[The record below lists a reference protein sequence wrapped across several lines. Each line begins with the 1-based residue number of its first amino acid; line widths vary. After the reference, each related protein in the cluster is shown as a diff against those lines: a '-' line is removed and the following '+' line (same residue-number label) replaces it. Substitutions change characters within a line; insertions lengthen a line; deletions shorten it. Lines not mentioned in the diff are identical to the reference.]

1 MLPNPDS
8 IKKVSPSCEQ
18 KRIRQFLIKQN
29 LLLSEIVLNNT
40 HTILDLQ
47 SILQKYQQGGKPVI
61 DHIDISPLNFDS
73 LVEESHPY
81 KAKLKPTQPIP
92 KVICKSKY
100 FRVTIG
106 VKTKPGVEILRSD
119 RIDLSVSLYS
129 AERVPQ
135 KILYTMQGKSIFR
148 GDSAAIM
155 AYDLV
160 ESRHLAHFKLQI
172 SEVSSHYVGGCVN
185 LIFEAKQS
193 LASRGIFIKPL
204 VIKNLRIRAKEIKRQ
219 E

>member
-8 IKKVSPSCEQ
+8 LTKVSFPSEQ

-29 LLLSEIVLNNT
+29 LLLSEIVSNNT

-47 SILQKYQQGGKPVI
+47 SILQKYQQEGKPII
-61 DHIDISPLNFDS
+61 DPLISDS
-73 LVEESHPY
+73 PSQESHAF
-81 KAKLKPTQPIP
+81 KVKLKPTQEIP

-100 FRVTIG
+100 FRVTIEL
-106 VKTKPGVEILRSD
+106 KAKPGVEILRTD
-119 RIDLSVSLYS
+119 RIALSVSLYS

-148 GDSAAIM
+148 GDNTAIM

-185 LIFEAKQS
+185 LVFDAKQS

-204 VIKNLRIRAKEIKRQ
+204 VIKDLRIRAKEIKRQ

>member
-8 IKKVSPSCEQ
+8 IHKVSSSSEH

-29 LLLSEIVLNNT
+29 LLLSEIVSNNT

-47 SILQKYQQGGKPVI
+47 SILQKYHQEGKFI
-61 DHIDISPLNFDS
+61 TDNINLSPLIIDS
-73 LVEESHPY
+73 VSEESHPY
-81 KAKLKPTQPIP
+81 KAKLKSTQTIP
-92 KVICKSKY
+92 KIICKSKY
-100 FRVTIG
+100 FRVTIEL
-106 VKTKPGVEILRSD
+106 KTKPGVDILRSD

-129 AERVPQ
+129 AESVPQ

-148 GDSAAIM
+148 GDSTAIM

-172 SEVSSHYVGGCVN
+172 SEVSSHYVGGRVN
-185 LIFEAKQS
+185 LVFEAKQS